1 MYIKCITF
9 FSVSPTEFESV
20 CFYAHTVFVALYFL
34 LSSGVMPT
42 KPGSCA
48 LPCYGIEFAVLDP
61 VVSAILSLCVIYICS
76 PLLFQ
81 KLSVR
86 CTSIPH
92 LSLITVLLT
101 VNYVHLWCSFLIFV
115 SIRVNIEWP

>member
-61 VVSAILSLCVIYICS
+61 VVSTILSLCVIYICS
-76 PLLFQ
+76 PLLYNST
-81 KLSVR
+81 LSDVPQ
-86 CTSIPH
+86 SPIS
-92 LSLITVLLT
+92 LSD
-101 VNYVHLWCSFLIFV
+101 YFAA
-115 SIRVNIEWP
+115 IRKVCASVV